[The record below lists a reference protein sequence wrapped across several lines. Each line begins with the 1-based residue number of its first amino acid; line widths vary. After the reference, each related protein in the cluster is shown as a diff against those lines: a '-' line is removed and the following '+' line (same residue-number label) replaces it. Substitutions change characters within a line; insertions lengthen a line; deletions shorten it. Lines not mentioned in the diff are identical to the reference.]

1 MGRPR
6 TPLLS
11 PERITQ
17 AALEIVREQGD
28 FTVAGLAAHLGVRVS
43 SLYNHVRSKSE
54 IIQAIRRDRL
64 LPALER
70 LRDEP
75 DPRRLLELLVLDYY
89 DFLSR
94 VPQLVPLLVSEP
106 IRQPEMIAY
115 YDLIARSIA
124 RMGVP
129 EDEVMP
135 ALGLL
140 EGYVLGAAVDLGSK
154 PFDPRDTGG
163 APHLGAALSHRDADD
178 PRRLRSFEAGLAI
191 ALRGLAAGVP

>member
-11 PERITQ
+11 PERIAR

-28 FTVAGLAAHLGVRVS
+28 FTVAALAERLGVRVS

-54 IIQAIRRDRL
+54 IIQAIRRERMV
-64 LPALER
+64 PVLER

-75 DPRRLLELLVLDYY
+75 DPRRLLELLILDYY
-89 DFLSR
+89 EFLSG
-94 VPQLVPLLVSEP
+94 VPQLIPLLIAEP

-115 YDLIARSIA
+115 YDLITRSIT

-129 EDEVMP
+129 EEEVAA

-140 EGYVLGAAVDLGSK
+140 EGYVLGAAMDLLSE
-154 PFDPRDTGG
+154 PFDPRDMDG
-163 APHLGAALSHRDADD
+163 APHLRAAMDHRDGD
-178 PRRLRSFEAGLAI
+178 PRRLRAFETGLAI
-191 ALRGLAAGVP
+191 ALRGLAAATP

>member
-11 PERITQ
+11 PERIAH

-28 FTVAGLAAHLGVRVS
+28 FTVAALAAHLGVRVS

-54 IIQAIRRDRL
+54 IIQAIRRDRI
-64 LPALER
+64 LPVLER

-75 DPRRLLELLVLDYY
+75 DPRRLLELLIRDYY
-89 DFLSR
+89 EFLSQ
-94 VPQLVPLLVSEP
+94 VPQLIPLLIAEP
-106 IRQPEMIAY
+106 VRQPEMIAY
-115 YDLIARSIA
+115 YDLIARAIS

-140 EGYVLGAAVDLGSK
+140 EGYVLGAAMDLGSE
-154 PFDPRDTGG
+154 PFDPRDADG
-163 APHLGAALSHRDADD
+163 APHLRAALSHRDADD
-178 PRRLRSFEAGLAI
+178 PRGLRSFETGLAI
-191 ALRGLAAGVP
+191 VLRGLAAGTA